1 MPLNIYQAYMRSV
14 AQDPVD
20 EWRTATQEM
29 INDTWLDTSTLE
41 NVQGQTNVG
50 QTTYAT
56 ESVQLNSVIS
66 PKTGQ
71 SFGDDYRK
79 IIYQNYEQNVLSPE
93 QNPSG
98 NSLRFLG
105 KYYKFNNST
114 WLTINTN
121 TIVGALTTAIVRRC
135 NNTLKWYDKAG
146 VLHEWACVFDRDLSA
161 TNLDEGS
168 QGVAEIGADAIIQVQ
183 RNSETDSIPYNQ
195 RFIFDGHAFQIK
207 QINNHVSSTYME
219 FYVFEIQVQAND
231 DLTND
236 IANSTGE
243 ITPTADKIQILPQIT
258 TISQGESQ
266 LFTVYRYVN
275 GEQTS
280 DTFNIEAT
288 GPVVGVNYNLTN
300 ITGNSFVVENLIA
313 SSTPLNIVC
322 VDTVTQDKQSINVLL
337 TGGW

>member
-14 AQDPVD
+14 AQEPVD

-29 INDTWLDTSTLE
+29 INDTWLDTSTVE
-41 NVQGQTNVG
+41 NVQGQVTVG
-50 QTTYAT
+50 GSTYAT

-79 IIYQNYEQNVLSPE
+79 IIYQNYVQNVLSPE
-93 QNPSG
+93 LNPTA
-98 NSLRFLG
+98 NSQRFFFFF
-105 KYYKFNNST
+105 YQFDNST

-135 NNTLKWYDKAG
+135 NNTLKWYDKTG
-146 VLHEWACVFDRDLSA
+146 VLHEWACVFDRDLTS

-168 QGVAEIGADAIIQVQ
+168 QGVAEIGADAVIQVQ

-231 DLTND
+231 DLVND

-243 ITPTADKIQILPQIT
+243 ITPTADEIQVLPQIT
-258 TISQGESQ
+258 TLSQGESQ

-275 GEQTS
+275 GEQTT
-280 DTFNIEAT
+280 DTFNIVAS

-300 ITGNSFVVENLIA
+300 VTGNTFTIENLIA

-322 VDTVTQDKQSINVLL
+322 TNSQTQEQVSINILL

>member
-14 AQDPVD
+14 AQDPVS

-41 NVQGQTNVG
+41 SVQGQIELG
-50 QTTYAT
+50 GSEYST
-56 ESVQLNSVIS
+56 ESVQLNSVIN
-66 PKTGQ
+66 PTTGQ

-79 IIYQNYEQNVLSPE
+79 IIYQNYSQNVLSP
-93 QNPSG
+93 QLNPTG
-98 NSLRFLG
+98 NSQRFLG
-105 KYYKFNNST
+105 KYYQFDNST

-135 NNTLKWYDKAG
+135 NNTLKWYDKTG
-146 VLHEWACVFDRDLSA
+146 VLHEWACVFDRDLTS

-168 QGVAEIGADAIIQVQ
+168 QGVAEIGADAVIQVQ

-231 DLTND
+231 DLVND

-243 ITPTADKIQILPQIT
+243 ITPATDEIQVLPQIT
-258 TISQGESQ
+258 TLSQGNSQ
-266 LFTVYRYVN
+266 TFSVYRYVD
-275 GEQTS
+275 GEQTT
-280 DTFNIEAT
+280 DTFNIVAS
-288 GPVVGVNYNLTN
+288 GPVVGVNYNLFNVTDN
-300 ITGNSFVVENLIA
+300 TFTIENLIA
-313 SSTPLNIVC
+313 SSTPLTIVC
-322 VDTVTQDKQSINVLL
+322 TDNQNQEQVSINILL